1 MTEGQLK
8 VWLQQYIDDLKT
20 KEIADI
26 IEACARYRRD
36 GKNKSMASPG
46 ALLAII
52 RDISPPPEKP
62 GWKEERGELIPA
74 KRVEKVIADARAKY
88 PSVFKGEKKN
98 QTKLSPS
105 KTMKEISSGRLWDST
120 KSRTAYVPSPPE
132 LVEKAKALVRRVK
145 AQDAERD
152 ERERQ

>member
-1 MTEGQLK
+1 M
-8 VWLQQYIDDLKT
+8 
-20 KEIADI
+20 
-26 IEACARYRRD
+26 
-36 GKNKSMASPG
+36 
-46 ALLAII
+46 AII

-88 PSVFKGEKKN
+88 PSVFKREKKN

-105 KTMKEISSGRLWDST
+105 KTMKEISSGT

-152 ERERQ
+152 AREKQ